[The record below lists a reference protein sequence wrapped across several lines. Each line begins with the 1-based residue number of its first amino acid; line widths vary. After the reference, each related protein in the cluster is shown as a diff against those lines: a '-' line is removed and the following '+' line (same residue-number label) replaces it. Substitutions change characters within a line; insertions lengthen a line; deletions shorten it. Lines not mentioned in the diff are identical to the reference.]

1 MDRETYHEIFFDY
14 FHYVHTTSPTL
25 LLLQPLVSKGLNLV
39 CYLSWMILGSCY
51 VGTKFLNST
60 TFPNSGIMSDPGL
73 DACLGL
79 DHMLI

>member
-1 MDRETYHEIFFDY
+1 MGDLLRLLPLRPRCFTNSSSAATVGEHEN
-14 FHYVHTTSPTL
+14 
-25 LLLQPLVSKGLNLV
+25 LNLV
-39 CYLSWMILGSCY
+39 CDLSWMILGSCY

-60 TFPNSGIMSDPGL
+60 MFPNSGIMSDPGL